1 MKKRTKLNYIL
12 VGVVV
17 ITTIGGIFL
26 IHRVDE
32 KLISATAILLSA
44 TLALTAALLNLAYSR
59 QTAREANSLEF
70 QKRLQDNDEYIE
82 HVRKVG
88 EAIAK
93 RNELDFAE
101 LAQPEQRSNEYTI
114 AIRYVLNTWEQASN
128 AIRHDLYDE
137 LYLYEAYKSMV
148 VDFGLYFRE
157 FISSSQKR
165 QITFY
170 ENFSWLVLKWVIR
183 KDSIKEKKRKKELKL
198 IFKKLNRLA
207 PKKIH

>member
-1 MKKRTKLNYIL
+1 M
-12 VGVVV
+12 GVVV
-17 ITTIGGIFL
+17 ITSIGGIFL

-128 AIRHDLYDE
+128 AIRH
-137 LYLYEAYKSMV
+137 
-148 VDFGLYFRE
+148 GLYFRE

-165 QITFY
+165 QVTFY

-183 KDSIKEKKRKKELKL
+183 KDSIKEKNRKKELKL